1 MSLFRLP
8 AALSFTKPVLTSSI
22 LLTLLLSACA
32 DKAAPPPQAATPPAL
47 PVTVLEMKPVNLPA
61 VIEVMAQTEG
71 ARETEVRAR
80 VGGILLKR
88 LYEEG
93 MPVKAGQPL
102 FQIDPAPYE
111 NALAEAKARA
121 EQAAREEARLKGL
134 VAQQAVSRM
143 EYDNAVSVN
152 AMAQAALKQAQLSFA
167 LPCFYVLRTALLQ

>member
-8 AALSFTKPVLTSSI
+8 TALSFKKSVLASSI
-22 LLTLLLSACA
+22 LLSLLLGACA

-102 FQIDPAPYE
+102 FQIAPAPYE
-111 NALAEAKARA
+111 NALAEAKARTRSGSA
-121 EQAAREEARLKGL
+121 DD
-134 VAQQAVSRM
+134 VA
-143 EYDNAVSVN
+143 
-152 AMAQAALKQAQLSFA
+152 
-167 LPCFYVLRTALLQ
+167 